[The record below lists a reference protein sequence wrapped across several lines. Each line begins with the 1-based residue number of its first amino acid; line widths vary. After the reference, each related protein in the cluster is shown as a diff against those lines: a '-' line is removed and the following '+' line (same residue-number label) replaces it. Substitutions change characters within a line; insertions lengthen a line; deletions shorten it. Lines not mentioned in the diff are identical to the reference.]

1 MATWPRWHLV
11 PPVLQMAEVL
21 QVEFS
26 GVLGQIDGV
35 YILEE
40 QQLRHVCYL
49 EKYDESLWVIQI
61 LHGAD
66 EI

>member
-1 MATWPRWHLV
+1 
-11 PPVLQMAEVL
+11 MAEVL

-49 EKYDESLWVIQI
+49 EKYDESL
-61 LHGAD
+61 
-66 EI
+66 